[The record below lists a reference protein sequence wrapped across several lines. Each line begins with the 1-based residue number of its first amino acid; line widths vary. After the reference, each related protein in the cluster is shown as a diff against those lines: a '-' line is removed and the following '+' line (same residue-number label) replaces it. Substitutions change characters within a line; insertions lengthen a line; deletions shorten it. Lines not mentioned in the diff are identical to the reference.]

1 MEGHRWRDAQE
12 ILGSFVEVG
21 SRIISHFTDGR
32 GLRGIARV
40 LGRALWP
47 GQSIVLRRAYFG
59 YGANVYLAVVRG
71 DIFVTD
77 LPLDASS
84 RGLAAI
90 GVFGPRGRY
99 AISLGE
105 RALMQQGVRI
115 IWTRPTPGRGIGT
128 IPGATRVRG
137 PVVVTRRW

>member
-1 MEGHRWRDAQE
+1 MEGHRWHDAQE
-12 ILGSFVEVG
+12 ILASFVADG
-21 SRIISHFTDGR
+21 SRVINHFTDGR
-32 GLRGIARV
+32 GLRGIARI

-47 GQSIVLRRAYFG
+47 GQSIVLRRAHFG
-59 YGANVYLAVVRG
+59 YGANVYLAALPG

-77 LPLDASS
+77 LAVDASP

-105 RALMQQGVRI
+105 RALMRQGVRI

-128 IPGATRVRG
+128 IPGGTRVRG
-137 PVVVTRRW
+137 PIVVTRRW